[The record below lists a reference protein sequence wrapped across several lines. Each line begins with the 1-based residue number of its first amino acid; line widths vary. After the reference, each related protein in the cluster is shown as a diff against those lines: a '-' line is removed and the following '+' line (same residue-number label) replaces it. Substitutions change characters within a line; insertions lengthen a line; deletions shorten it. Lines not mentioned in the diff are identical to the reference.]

1 MKRVLTAIGHL
12 KKLSGQVKAAGE
24 GVVNLN
30 GQDTVFLNPAWL
42 DELATN
48 LDAVA
53 EGLTGVIADKLNP
66 PHEEFP
72 PSEPHSVK
80 EPGNAWVCLRC
91 NRIWDEEVQACT
103 ICGMTQEKA
112 KGEAEDEG

>member
-1 MKRVLTAIGHL
+1 MKRVLKAIGHL

-30 GQDTVFLNPAWL
+30 GQETVFLNPAWM
-42 DELATN
+42 DELADN
-48 LDAVA
+48 LDTIA
-53 EGLTGVIADKLNP
+53 EALTDMVSDILHP
-66 PHEEFP
+66 THEEFK
-72 PSEPHSVK
+72 PSEPHQVS

-112 KGEAEDEG
+112 RGEAEDES